1 MVKAKDLYKS
11 YGKNEVLKGA
21 SIEASPGSITAL
33 VGRNGC
39 GKSTMLQ
46 ILAGTLKA
54 DKSDI
59 SYFGNDVI
67 KDKSYFAKYVG
78 YVPQDDP
85 LFEELSVSD
94 NLKFWAAG
102 SKNIDK
108 SIIDRFELTDLLKT
122 KVSNLS
128 GGMKRRLTIA
138 CTLQRTTPVL
148 LLDEPT
154 SSLDLY
160 YQESISKIMKE
171 FVSHGGT
178 IIMST
183 HNEREILLSDVIY
196 LFEDGTTRRISKDDI
211 NMNDIRKSFLIQNK

>member
-1 MVKAKDLYKS
+1 MVKAEDLYKS

-21 SIEASPGSITAL
+21 SLEASPGTITAL

-54 DKSDI
+54 DKSSI
-59 SYFGNDVI
+59 VFFGNDTS
-67 KDKSYFAKYVG
+67 KDKSYFSKYIG

-102 SKNIDK
+102 SKSIDK
-108 SIIDRFELTDLLKT
+108 SIVDRFELKDLLKT
-122 KVSNLS
+122 RVSDLS

-138 CTLQRTTPVL
+138 CTLQRTPPVL

-160 YQESISKIMKE
+160 YQESISNIMKD

-183 HNEREILLSDVIY
+183 HNEREIMISDVVY
-196 LFEDGTTRRISKDDI
+196 LFENGKTTRISKEDLD
-211 NMNDIRKSFLIQNK
+211 MNDIRKSFLIQDK

>member
-1 MVKAKDLYKS
+1 MVKANDLYKS

-21 SIEASPGSITAL
+21 SLEASPGSITAL

-54 DKSDI
+54 DKSSI
-59 SYFGNDVI
+59 SFFGNDAN
-67 KDKSYFAKYVG
+67 KDKSYFSKYVG
-78 YVPQDDP
+78 YVPQEDP

-138 CTLQRTTPVL
+138 CTLQRTPPVL

-160 YQESISKIMKE
+160 YQESISNIMKE

-196 LFEDGTTRRISKDDI
+196 LFEDGTTKRISKDDI